1 MNHLVPPT
9 QKRTPAPLS
18 DLDTYDDTPL
28 SDLDTEDDEVTT
40 AAGPE
45 ELQCAQMGSLKGTR
59 IP

>member
-9 QKRTPAPLS
+9 QKRTPA
-18 DLDTYDDTPL
+18 PL